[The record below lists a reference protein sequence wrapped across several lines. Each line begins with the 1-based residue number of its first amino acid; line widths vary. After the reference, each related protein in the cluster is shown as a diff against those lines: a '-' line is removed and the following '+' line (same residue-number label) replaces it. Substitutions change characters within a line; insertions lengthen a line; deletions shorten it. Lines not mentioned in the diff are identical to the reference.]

1 LKRFLSATV
10 VLAAAVAGFLS
21 FVLPPRHL
29 VLASSFAD
37 GTIPGILHVH
47 STRSD
52 GRGTVDEIA
61 QAAAEAGLK
70 FVVLTDHGDATR
82 SPERPEYLH
91 GVLCLDAVEIS
102 TAGGHYV
109 ALDMPRAPYP
119 LGGEARDVVEDVRR
133 LGGFGIAAHPDSPK
147 RELSWREWTATFDGI
162 EFVNPD
168 TSWRRQ
174 LGPAFGNRV
183 MLPSRLLT
191 LRLLSYPFRPA
202 ESIAGLIQP
211 TRIREQWADAAR
223 RRAVVITAGA
233 DAHAQIAWKS
243 ADTNE
248 TRLSVSIPSYEAS
261 FRSMSVH
268 IRPEQRLSGDAV
280 ADAAIVW
287 RAIRAGHL
295 YSAIDGLATPPA
307 FEFTATGP
315 GGTAR
320 EGDRIATGGPV
331 TLHVKS
337 NAPAGFTTS
346 VWNGAALLSGDHHE
360 PDFTVATPG
369 GSGVYWVEIRAD
381 ATPDSTPWMTSN
393 PIYVGAPEP
402 IADPEPRRPVTQ
414 MQPLLDGPSRANWRV
429 EHDATSLAALD
440 LPPLSESGGPGRQAQ
455 MRFGL
460 ASGAVGGQFAALV
473 VDLPSGIGHSD
484 RVSFTAHAGQPMRVS
499 VQLRAEQ
506 SRWQRSVFVDTMDR
520 DITVFFDDLKA
531 VAGAT
536 ADTPPRAD
544 VRSLLFVVDATNT
557 KPGTSNRLFITNPSL
572 QR

>member
-1 LKRFLSATV
+1 M
-10 VLAAAVAGFLS
+10 VLAAAVAGFLW

-29 VLASSFAD
+29 VLASSFDD

-52 GRGTVDEIA
+52 GRGTVEEIA
-61 QAAAEAGLK
+61 RAAADAGLK

-109 ALDMPRAPYP
+109 ALGLPKAPYP

-147 RELSWREWTATFDGI
+147 RELSWREWNAPFDGI

-168 TSWRRQ
+168 TSWRQ
-174 LGPAFGNRV
+174 QVGPAYGNRV

-211 TRIREQWADAAR
+211 TRIREQWAGAAR
-223 RRAVVITAGA
+223 RRPVVITAGA
-233 DAHAQIAWKS
+233 DAHAQIAWRS
-243 ADTNE
+243 ADPAE

-261 FRSMSVH
+261 FRSLSVH
-268 IRPEQRLSGDAV
+268 IRPEQPLSGDAV
-280 ADAAIVW
+280 ADAAIVL

-295 YSAIDGLATPPA
+295 YSVLDGLATPPA
-307 FEFTATGP
+307 FEFTAAGP
-315 GGTAR
+315 AGTVR
-320 EGDRIATGGPV
+320 EGDRIAAGGPV

-337 NAPAGFTTS
+337 NVPAGFAAS
-346 VWNGAALLSGDHHE
+346 VWNGAVLLSGDHHE
-360 PDFTVATPG
+360 PDFTVAAPG
-369 GSGVYWVEIRAD
+369 GNGVYWVEIRAD
-381 ATPDSTPWMTSN
+381 GTPDRAPWITSN
-393 PIYVGAPEP
+393 PIYVGPPEP
-402 IADPEPRRPVTQ
+402 VADPEPRRPATQ
-414 MQPLLDGPSRANWRV
+414 AQPLLEGASRASGRR
-429 EHDATSLAALD
+429 EHDATSLAAVD
-440 LPPLSESGGPGRQAQ
+440 LPQLSESGGPGRQAQ

-460 ASGAVGGQFAALV
+460 ASGPVGGQFAALV
-473 VDLPSGIGHSD
+473 VDLPSGIARSD
-484 RVSFTAHAGQPMRVS
+484 RVTFTAHAGQPMRVS
-499 VQLRAEQ
+499 VQLRADQ
-506 SRWQRSVFVDTMDR
+506 SRWQRSVFVDTADR

-531 VAGAT
+531 VPGAT
-536 ADTPPRAD
+536 ADAPPRAD

-557 KPGTSNRLFITNPSL
+557 KPGTSNRLFITAPAL